1 MTFENF
7 GLQDSVLYS
16 LRHIGFKT
24 PTRIQSE
31 TIPLIKEGHDVIG
44 QSQTGSGK
52 TGAFGIPIVERAV
65 KGRNA
70 QALILAPT
78 RELAKQIASDI
89 SKFSKRKGLK
99 VQTVYGGVS
108 MGPQIRGLKR
118 SEIIVATPGRMLDHI
133 RRGNFYAD
141 NIEFFV
147 LDEADTMIDMGFLND
162 IEDIADSIPKDR
174 QTLLFSAT
182 MPRELV
188 KITERLTDNAK
199 KVATEIKVDENLLK
213 QYYYEVQHSQKFSL
227 LVSILEEEAPDSALI
242 FCKTRRN
249 TEKLKKNLRRNGI
262 KAENFHGGLSQNQR
276 ERILDSFYKGKVR
289 YLVATNVAS
298 RGIDVEHITHIY
310 NYNIP
315 ATVPDYV
322 NRIGRTA
329 RAGKSGIAISLV
341 TENDRRNFKD
351 IRRQYD
357 YKIEKLVKE
366 EFNRLPFKTD
376 EKPRQSSRRR
386 YPRKAKSTNN
396 KNSSSAPRYKSNKK
410 RKNQPKRTIRRDR
423 NVSQN
428 NTD

>member
-1 MTFENF
+1 MKFENL
-7 GLQDSVLYS
+7 GLQDSVLDS
-16 LRHIGFKT
+16 LRHIGFET

-78 RELAKQIASDI
+78 RELAKQIAGDI

-108 MGPQIRGLKR
+108 MGPQIKGLKR

-133 RRGNFYAD
+133 RRGNFYPE

-162 IEDIADSIPKDR
+162 IEDIADSIPEDR

-182 MPRELV
+182 MPKELV
-188 KITERLTDNAK
+188 KITEQLTDNAK
-199 KVATEIKVDENLLK
+199 KVATEIKVDEDLLK
-213 QYYYEVQHSQKFSL
+213 QYYYEVKHSQKFSL
-227 LVSILEEEAPDSALI
+227 LVSILEEEDPDSALI

-249 TEKLKKNLRRNGI
+249 TEKLKKNLRRNGV
-262 KAENFHGGLSQNQR
+262 KAEAFHGGMSQNQR
-276 ERILDSFYKGKVR
+276 ERILGSFYKGKVR

-298 RGIDVEHITHIY
+298 RGIDVSHITHIY

-315 ATVPDYV
+315 ASVPDYV

-329 RAGKSGIAISLV
+329 RAGKSGKAVSLV

-351 IRRQYD
+351 IRRLYD

-366 EFNRLPFKTD
+366 EFDRLPFRTD
-376 EKPRQSSRRR
+376 EKPRKSSRRR
-386 YPRKAKSTNN
+386 YPRKPKSSE
-396 KNSSSAPRYKSNKK
+396 KKSSSAAPRYKSNKK
-410 RKNQPKRTIRRDR
+410 RKGKPKRSLKRK
-423 NVSQN
+423 SQN
-428 NTD
+428 QVD

>member
-1 MTFENF
+1 
-7 GLQDSVLYS
+7 
-16 LRHIGFKT
+16 
-24 PTRIQSE
+24 
-31 TIPLIKEGHDVIG
+31 
-44 QSQTGSGK
+44 
-52 TGAFGIPIVERAV
+52 VERAV
-65 KGRNA
+65 RGRNA

-199 KVATEIKVDENLLK
+199 KVATEIQVDENLLK

-227 LVSILEEEAPDSALI
+227 LVSILEEEAPDAA
-242 FCKTRRN
+242 TRRN
-249 TEKLKKNLRRNGI
+249 
-262 KAENFHGGLSQNQR
+262 
-276 ERILDSFYKGKVR
+276 
-289 YLVATNVAS
+289 
-298 RGIDVEHITHIY
+298 
-310 NYNIP
+310 
-315 ATVPDYV
+315 
-322 NRIGRTA
+322 
-329 RAGKSGIAISLV
+329 
-341 TENDRRNFKD
+341 
-351 IRRQYD
+351 
-357 YKIEKLVKE
+357 
-366 EFNRLPFKTD
+366 
-376 EKPRQSSRRR
+376 
-386 YPRKAKSTNN
+386 
-396 KNSSSAPRYKSNKK
+396 
-410 RKNQPKRTIRRDR
+410 
-423 NVSQN
+423 
-428 NTD
+428 